1 MITLALKKILR
12 NKLISFVTLGAISLS
27 TLLFLLLNNSLKDY
41 SDRVT
46 ARAKEDILV
55 AGPKFS
61 GIDLVLKALYF
72 RHIDTPNFQYRF
84 IEHYRELATAVPL
97 FYQYNAKGFPICGTS
112 LDYFKVR
119 ILECK
124 KGRLFTNL
132 GECVIGSDLAEKH
145 NLNVDDFLISDPD
158 NFLNPAG
165 NLPLKMKICGILEKS
180 NPQDDNAIFC
190 NLKTAWTIHGLGHTH
205 EGSLPGPDYS
215 INFVEIT
222 PESLKNFHFHGNQS
236 EYPLTAILLKPN
248 SPKEQALML
257 AQSAVS
263 NEVAVLKPQQ
273 GLTGFI
279 NMLFHL
285 DSLFAFVLCLTMI
298 VILTLFS
305 LTFYLSLKLRLNE
318 KELLDSLGAQK
329 GFFARQVTLEWA
341 IKLTIGILL
350 GVIIFFA
357 LTPIINELLNSLIR
371 N

>member
-1 MITLALKKILR
+1 MITLALKKIIR
-12 NKLISFVTLGAISLS
+12 NKLISLVTLAAIILS

-41 SDRVT
+41 SNRVT
-46 ARAKEDILV
+46 ARAKGDILV

-72 RHIDTPNFQYRF
+72 RQIDTPDFKYRYV
-84 IEHYRELATAVPL
+84 EHYRELATAVPVY
-97 FYQYNAKGFPICGTS
+97 YQYNAKGFPVCGTT
-112 LDYFKVR
+112 LDYFKIR
-119 ILECK
+119 ELTCK
-124 KGRLFTNL
+124 KGRFFTNL
-132 GECVIGSDLAEKH
+132 GECIIGFELAEKL
-145 NLNVDDFLISDPD
+145 NLKVDDFLITDPN

-165 NLPLKMKICGILEKS
+165 NLPLKMKICGILEKN
-180 NPQDDNAIFC
+180 NPQDDNAVFC

-205 EGSLPGPDYS
+205 AESLPGPDYS
-215 INFVEIT
+215 SNFVEIT
-222 PESLKNFHFHGNQS
+222 PESLKDFHFHGNQS
-236 EYPLTAILLKPN
+236 DYPLTALLLKPG

-285 DSLFAFVLCLTMI
+285 DTLFAFALCLTLI
-298 VILTLFS
+298 VIFTLFL
-305 LTFYLSLKLRLNE
+305 LTFYLSLKLRMNE

-329 GFFARQVTLEWA
+329 GFFARQVMLEWI
-341 IKLTIGILL
+341 IKLTIGISL

-357 LTPIINELLNSLIR
+357 LTPLINELLNKLIR